1 MTMDINSML
10 YRLCSVDGVSGDER
24 SASEIAL
31 SMLKSYTDDCSID
44 DFGNVIG
51 HIKSTGN
58 KPKLLLDA
66 HIDRVGLIVSFIDDN
81 GFIKVGAVGGP
92 DRRVLAAQSV
102 TIHGKEK
109 VKGVVSVL
117 PPHVKSGDGVPK
129 IEEIVIDTGYTKQ
142 ELESRIELGDRITF
156 DCEPVAMLGTRYCA
170 GALDDRCG
178 VASILVA
185 LEMLKSKELA
195 FDLDVSFTTQEET
208 GESGAKIAV
217 YDLDP
222 DYILEMDVSFAK
234 TPDSGRAKCADMSK
248 GVMIGIA
255 PSLSR
260 ELSGRLISLA
270 KSENIPYQLEV
281 MGGKT
286 GTNADTMSVN
296 KSGAKACTLSI
307 PLKFMHTPA
316 EIIDT
321 DDVISTAKLITAFA
335 TKGGAEN
342 G

>member
-1 MTMDINSML
+1 M
-10 YRLCSVDGVSGDER
+10 
-24 SASEIAL
+24 
-31 SMLKSYTDDCSID
+31 
-44 DFGNVIG
+44 
-51 HIKSTGN
+51 
-58 KPKLLLDA
+58 
-66 HIDRVGLIVSFIDDN
+66 
-81 GFIKVGAVGGP
+81 
-92 DRRVLAAQSV
+92 
-102 TIHGKEK
+102 
-109 VKGVVSVL
+109 
-117 PPHVKSGDGVPK
+117 PK

-195 FDLDVSFTTQEET
+195 FDLDVSFTAQEET

-234 TPDSGRAKCADMSK
+234 TPDSDRAKCADMSK
-248 GVMIGIA
+248 GVMVGIA

>member
-31 SMLKSYTDDCSID
+31 SMLESYTDDCSID

-58 KPKLLLDA
+58 RRKLLLDA

-185 LEMLKSKELA
+185 LEMLKNKELA

-234 TPDSGRAKCADMSK
+234 TP
-248 GVMIGIA
+248 GIA

-270 KSENIPYQLEV
+270 KSENIPYQPEV

>member
-1 MTMDINSML
+1 
-10 YRLCSVDGVSGDER
+10 
-24 SASEIAL
+24 
-31 SMLKSYTDDCSID
+31 
-44 DFGNVIG
+44 
-51 HIKSTGN
+51 
-58 KPKLLLDA
+58 
-66 HIDRVGLIVSFIDDN
+66 
-81 GFIKVGAVGGP
+81 
-92 DRRVLAAQSV
+92 
-102 TIHGKEK
+102 
-109 VKGVVSVL
+109 
-117 PPHVKSGDGVPK
+117 
-129 IEEIVIDTGYTKQ
+129 
-142 ELESRIELGDRITF
+142 
-156 DCEPVAMLGTRYCA
+156 MLGTRYCA

-178 VASILVA
+178 VASILAA

-234 TPDSGRAKCADMSK
+234 TPDSDRAKCADMSK

-321 DDVISTAKLITAFA
+321 DDVISTAKLITTFA

>member
-1 MTMDINSML
+1 
-10 YRLCSVDGVSGDER
+10 
-24 SASEIAL
+24 
-31 SMLKSYTDDCSID
+31 
-44 DFGNVIG
+44 
-51 HIKSTGN
+51 STGN

-117 PPHVKSGDGVPK
+117 PPQVKSGDGVPK

-178 VASILVA
+178 VAYILAA

-195 FDLDVSFTTQEET
+195 FDLDVSFTAQEET

-217 YDLDP
+217 
-222 DYILEMDVSFAK
+222 
-234 TPDSGRAKCADMSK
+234 
-248 GVMIGIA
+248 
-255 PSLSR
+255 
-260 ELSGRLISLA
+260 
-270 KSENIPYQLEV
+270 
-281 MGGKT
+281 
-286 GTNADTMSVN
+286 
-296 KSGAKACTLSI
+296 
-307 PLKFMHTPA
+307 
-316 EIIDT
+316 
-321 DDVISTAKLITAFA
+321 
-335 TKGGAEN
+335 
-342 G
+342 

>member
-10 YRLCSVDGVSGDER
+10 YSLCSVDGVSGDER
-24 SASEIAL
+24 SASEVAL
-31 SMLKSYTDDCSID
+31 SILKNYTDNCSID

-51 HIKSTGN
+51 HIRNSGK

-66 HIDRVGLIVSFIDDN
+66 HIDRVGLIVSFIDGN
-81 GFIKVGAVGGP
+81 GFIKVSAVGGP

-109 VKGVVSVL
+109 VKGVISVL
-117 PPHVKSGDGVPK
+117 PPHVKTGDGVPK
-129 IEEIVIDTGYTKQ
+129 IEELVIDTGFTKS

-156 DCEPVAMLGTRYCA
+156 DCEPTAMLGTRYCA

-185 LEMLKSKELA
+185 LEMLKDKELD
-195 FDLDVSFTTQEET
+195 FDLDVSFTAQEET
-208 GESGAKIAV
+208 GERGAKIAV
-217 YDLDP
+217 FDIDP
-222 DYILEMDVSFAK
+222 DYVLEMDVSFAK
-234 TPDSGRAKCADMSK
+234 TPDSDRAKCADMSK

-260 ELSGRLISLA
+260 ELSNSLISLA
-270 KSENIPYQLEV
+270 KTDNIPYQLEV
-281 MGGKT
+281 MGGET

-321 DDVISTAKLITAFA
+321 EDIVSTAKLIAAFA
-335 TKGGAEN
+335 MKGGAAN

>member
-142 ELESRIELGDRITF
+142 ELERIELLVPPMAVQDDF
-156 DCEPVAMLGTRYCA
+156 VAFA
-170 GALDDRCG
+170 QQSD
-178 VASILVA
+178 
-185 LEMLKSKELA
+185 KSKFAVQSCSNLNLWSSSEIL
-195 FDLDVSFTTQEET
+195 FLVRRMSNCLD
-208 GESGAKIAV
+208 
-217 YDLDP
+217 
-222 DYILEMDVSFAK
+222 
-234 TPDSGRAKCADMSK
+234 
-248 GVMIGIA
+248 
-255 PSLSR
+255 
-260 ELSGRLISLA
+260 
-270 KSENIPYQLEV
+270 SE
-281 MGGKT
+281 
-286 GTNADTMSVN
+286 
-296 KSGAKACTLSI
+296 
-307 PLKFMHTPA
+307 KF
-316 EIIDT
+316 
-321 DDVISTAKLITAFA
+321 VC
-335 TKGGAEN
+335 
-342 G
+342 

>member
-1 MTMDINSML
+1 
-10 YRLCSVDGVSGDER
+10 
-24 SASEIAL
+24 
-31 SMLKSYTDDCSID
+31 
-44 DFGNVIG
+44 
-51 HIKSTGN
+51 
-58 KPKLLLDA
+58 
-66 HIDRVGLIVSFIDDN
+66 
-81 GFIKVGAVGGP
+81 
-92 DRRVLAAQSV
+92 
-102 TIHGKEK
+102 
-109 VKGVVSVL
+109 
-117 PPHVKSGDGVPK
+117 
-129 IEEIVIDTGYTKQ
+129 
-142 ELESRIELGDRITF
+142 
-156 DCEPVAMLGTRYCA
+156 
-170 GALDDRCG
+170 
-178 VASILVA
+178 
-185 LEMLKSKELA
+185 
-195 FDLDVSFTTQEET
+195 
-208 GESGAKIAV
+208 
-217 YDLDP
+217 
-222 DYILEMDVSFAK
+222 MDVSFAK
-234 TPDSGRAKCADMSK
+234 TPDSDRAKCADMSK

-296 KSGAKACTLSI
+296 KSGAKACMLSI

>member
-1 MTMDINSML
+1 M
-10 YRLCSVDGVSGDER
+10 
-24 SASEIAL
+24 
-31 SMLKSYTDDCSID
+31 
-44 DFGNVIG
+44 
-51 HIKSTGN
+51 
-58 KPKLLLDA
+58 
-66 HIDRVGLIVSFIDDN
+66 
-81 GFIKVGAVGGP
+81 
-92 DRRVLAAQSV
+92 
-102 TIHGKEK
+102 
-109 VKGVVSVL
+109 
-117 PPHVKSGDGVPK
+117 PK

-185 LEMLKSKELA
+185 LEMLKGKEFA

-234 TPDSGRAKCADMSK
+234 TPDSDRAKCADMSK

-281 MGGKT
+281 MGGET
-286 GTNADTMSVN
+286 GTNADMMSVN

>member
-31 SMLKSYTDDCSID
+31 SMLECYTDDCSID

-58 KPKLLLDA
+58 RRKLLLDA

-178 VASILVA
+178 VASILAA

-234 TPDSGRAKCADMSK
+234 TPDSDRAKCADMSK
-248 GVMIGIA
+248 GVMIGIS